1 MLFQLYTPFTGSDY
15 TVAFMGKGKLKALQ
29 SIMKSDN
36 NTFRDAFSNL
46 GHCDVIAPADFD
58 DIEKSTCALYGL
70 PKLSKINDVRFVLF
84 QQKYALKNLRN

>member
-1 MLFQLYTPFTGSDY
+1 
-15 TVAFMGKGKLKALQ
+15 MGKGKLKALQ

-58 DIEKSTCALYGL
+58 DIEKSTCALYWL
-70 PKLSKINDVRFVLF
+70 PKLNDVRFVLF
-84 QQKYALKNLRN
+84 QQKYDPQKLRN